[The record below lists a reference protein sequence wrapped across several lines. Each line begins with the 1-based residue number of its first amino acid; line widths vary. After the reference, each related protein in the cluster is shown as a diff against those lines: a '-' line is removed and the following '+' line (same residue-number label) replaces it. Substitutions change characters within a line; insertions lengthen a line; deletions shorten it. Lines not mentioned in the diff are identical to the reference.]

1 MGTPHRTYSVVIL
14 LSLILTGLTLLAL
27 PTISQT
33 NANEFSAQVNRTEL
47 DAPIGYAPPGYSV
60 DAQITSQNQVTVTL
74 RLLGASGS
82 SAVMFSQVF
91 ASGSF
96 EISAITVVNG
106 GNLFLTMT
114 PQNGVYTQM
123 SVFARI
129 FQNTVTYQYSWIGVL
144 VLGAAGLFALAVL
157 FPETVLGRVAGRII
171 PVRRIGLVQ

>member
-1 MGTPHRTYSVVIL
+1 MGIQHRTYSVIII
-14 LSLILTGLTLLAL
+14 LSLTLTGLTLFAL
-27 PTISQT
+27 PTITQT
-33 NANEFSAQVNRTEL
+33 NAIEFSAQVTRTEL

-74 RLLGASGS
+74 RLLGASGAS
-82 SAVMFSQVF
+82 IVVLSQVF
-91 ASGSF
+91 QAGSF

-129 FQNTVTYQYSWIGVL
+129 FQNTVTYQYSWVGVL
-144 VLGAAGLFALAVL
+144 ILGAAGLFALASL
-157 FPETVLGRVAGRII
+157 FPETILGRAAGRII
-171 PVRRIGLVQ
+171 PVRRIGLIR